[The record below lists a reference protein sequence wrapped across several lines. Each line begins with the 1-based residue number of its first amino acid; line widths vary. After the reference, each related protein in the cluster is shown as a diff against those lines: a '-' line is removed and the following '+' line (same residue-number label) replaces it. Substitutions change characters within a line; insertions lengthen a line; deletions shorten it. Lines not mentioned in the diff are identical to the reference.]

1 MFVCAA
7 GPGDMI
13 DEISARDMRA
23 SRLCA
28 NGEAGGAASTAWEP
42 DAEQTGAA
50 IAAAGLSPH
59 WLVVDHYG
67 LDRRWERALRGHAR
81 RIMAID
87 DLADRAHDCEMLLD
101 QNLANPRHAR
111 YRQLLPS
118 GATQLLGCQY
128 ALVGA
133 EFARLRAAALAR
145 RRGQLER
152 VLISMGGSDPSN
164 DTARALDG
172 LQRSRCAGIAVD
184 VVIGAANPHRAALET
199 RCSRVPGCVLHV
211 QTTRMADLMTQAD
224 LAISGGGSTTWERC
238 ALGLPAI
245 AVSQSEDQVAI
256 ARAMADAG
264 GHQLLGPSADV
275 REVDY
280 AAALDGMTGAA
291 LCDMSAAAAAL
302 CDGEGAERVAT
313 QLINWRDG

>member
-13 DEISARDMRA
+13 SEISARGMRA

-28 NGEAGGAASTAWEP
+28 NGEAGGAASAAWEP
-42 DAEQTGAA
+42 DARETGAA
-50 IAAAGLSPH
+50 ITAAGFNAL

-67 LDRRWERALRGHAR
+67 LDGRWESALRSHAR
-81 RIMAID
+81 HIMAID

-111 YRQLLPS
+111 YRELLPP
-118 GATQLLGCQY
+118 GATQLFGCQY

-145 RRGQLER
+145 RRGQLRR
-152 VLISMGGSDPSN
+152 VLITMGGTDPAN
-164 DTARALDG
+164 DTTRALDG

-184 VVIGAANPHRAALET
+184 VVIGAANPHRAALEA
-199 RCSRVPGCVLHV
+199 RCNRVPGCTLHV
-211 QTTRMADLMTQAD
+211 QTTRMADLMARAD

-264 GHQLLGPSADV
+264 GHRLLGASA
-275 REVDY
+275 EVWAADY
-280 AAALDGMTGAA
+280 AAALDGMTEAA
-291 LCDMSAAAAAL
+291 LLDMSTAAAAL

-313 QLINWRDG
+313 QLTNWRDG